1 MFKYRV
7 KKKFGD
13 IETNEIFLDK
23 WAKTKEDE
31 FGLSE
36 KRLEVPLQEKIAYIL
51 IAAFFV
57 VAVALFSK
65 TFYFQVVNGQTLR
78 TAAENNKG
86 NASLIIPERGIIYDS
101 NMKKLV
107 SNSPAFDLV
116 CDKRSLSASSTQTDR
131 EIEIISQAL
140 SQNYDELKK
149 IFQDTAASEIIV
161 LEDMSHEQLLI
172 FETKMQDIP
181 DCQIKQITKR
191 DYLYGN
197 VFSQILGYTG
207 RINQDEYG
215 QSKGYAIS
223 DTIGKQGLEKYYEA
237 FLRGQPGQLKTI
249 RLASGQEK
257 STEVLLDPTAGYNL
271 VLNIDADLQQKA
283 YEALES
289 SIKNLGAQKG
299 AAVAMNPKTGAV
311 LALVSYPS
319 YDNNLFSGG
328 ISQADFSKIQQEES
342 LFNRAI
348 AGQYPTGST
357 IKPFEA
363 IAALQEK
370 IISPTKEINDL
381 GYIEVTSQYDPS
393 VVYRYEG
400 VTPHGWVD
408 MRKAIAVSSNIY
420 FYTVGGG
427 YKDQK
432 GLGSGN
438 IKKWLELF
446 GWGSKTGIDLPGET
460 AGLVPGP
467 EYKKQLLGDKE
478 PWTTGDTYNLSIGQS
493 YLQVSPIQVAAA
505 YAAIANGGT
514 IYKPQIV
521 NKIVDSNGN
530 TITSFEPVVT
540 RSNFFDAEN
549 LKVVREGMYDCV
561 HQGYGS
567 AISLNDIGVN
577 IAAKTGTAETGRD
590 GIFNTWVSAFAPFDD
605 PEIVF
610 VTTIEGVSGLRSATL
625 PVAHDVLDW
634 YFNER
639 AKKSQ

>member
-7 KKKFGD
+7 KKNFGD

-23 WAKTKEDE
+23 WAKIKEDE

-57 VAVALFSK
+57 LAIALFSK
-65 TFYFQVVNGQTLR
+65 TFYLQVVNGQTLK

-116 CDKRSLSASSTQTDR
+116 CDKRSLSASSVQADK
-131 EIEIISQAL
+131 EIEIIAQAL

-149 IFQDTAASEIIV
+149 TFQDTAASEIIV

-172 FETKMQDIP
+172 FETKIQDIP
-181 DCQIKQITKR
+181 DCQIKQSTKR

-197 VFSQILGYTG
+197 IFSQILGYTS
-207 RINQDEYG
+207 RINRDEYG

-223 DTIGKQGLEKYYEA
+223 DTIGKQGLEKYYETY
-237 FLRGQPGQLKTI
+237 LRGVPGQLKTI
-249 RLASGQEK
+249 RLANGQEK
-257 STEVLLDPTAGYNL
+257 STEVLLEPTAGYNL
-271 VLNIDADLQQKA
+271 ILNIDANLQQKA

-289 SIKNLGAQKG
+289 SIKNLGAKKG
-299 AAVAMNPKTGAV
+299 AAVAINPKTGAI

-328 ISQADFSKIQQEES
+328 ISQENFSKIQEEES

-370 IISPTKEINDL
+370 IISPDKQINDI
-381 GYIEVTSQYDPS
+381 GYIEVPSQYDPS
-393 VVYRYEG
+393 VIYRYEG

-408 MRKAIAVSSNIY
+408 MREAIAVSSNIY

-432 GLGSGN
+432 GLGSAN

-446 GWGSKTGIDLPGET
+446 GWGQKTGIDLPGEVS
-460 AGLVPGP
+460 GLVPDA
-467 EYKKQLLGDKE
+467 EYKKQLLGDKQ

-493 YLQVSPIQVAAA
+493 YLKVSPIQVAAA
-505 YAAIANGGT
+505 YVAIANGGT

-521 NKIVDSNGN
+521 NKIVDSSGN
-530 TITSFEPVVT
+530 VITSFEPVTT
-540 RSNFFDAEN
+540 RTNFFDQEN
-549 LKVVREGMYDCV
+549 LKVIREGMYDCV
-561 HQGYGS
+561 HKSYGS
-567 AISLNDIGVN
+567 AVSLNDIGVD

-590 GIFNTWVSAFAPFDD
+590 GIFNTWVSAFAPYDD
-605 PEIVF
+605 PQIVF
-610 VTTIEGVSGLRSATL
+610 VTTIEGVAGLRSATL

-634 YFNER
+634 YFNDR
-639 AKKSQ
+639 